1 MSLFLKVFWI
11 VMLSA
16 LLIGFIALFTLGV
29 PSPSVDVKKHISID
43 SLLRK

>member
-16 LLIGFIALFTLGV
+16 LLIGFIALFTIGV
-29 PSPSVDVKKHISID
+29 PSPAVEVKKQISID
-43 SLLRK
+43 SLIRK